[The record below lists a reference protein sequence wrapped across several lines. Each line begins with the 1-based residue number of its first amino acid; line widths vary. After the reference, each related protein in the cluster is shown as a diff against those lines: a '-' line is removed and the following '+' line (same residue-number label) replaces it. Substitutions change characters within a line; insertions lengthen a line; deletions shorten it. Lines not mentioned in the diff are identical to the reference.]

1 MRSNRQY
8 SNRHGALEH
17 RLVHGLAGARI
28 DDRAAVHDRE
38 MVAQLA
44 REVEILLDQHDRDLA
59 EIAQIGDGAADI
71 LDDRG
76 LDALG
81 GLVEQQELRPHH
93 QRPPDRELL
102 LLAAGEIAAA
112 PAQHAVEYWKK

>member
-44 REVEILLDQHDRDLA
+44 REVEILLDQHDRDLS

-76 LDALG
+76 LNALG
-81 GLVEQQELRPHH
+81 GFIEQEKLWPHDERPA
-93 QRPPDRELL
+93 DGELL
-102 LLAAGEIAAA
+102 LLATGTLTAT
-112 PAQHAVEYWKK
+112 PAQRPVEDREQ